1 MTTVKRFYRAPA
13 GSFFLFGP
21 RGTGKSTWLKQTVGT
36 SVRIDLLDRET
47 YRLYA
52 ARPERLR
59 DLVAARNGPTR
70 IVLDEVQKIPELLD
84 VVHQLMEEHPR
95 HTFILTGSSA
105 RKLKRSGV
113 DLLAGRAALTTMHP
127 FMAAELGDA
136 FDLDV
141 ALDTGLVPVVHSAR
155 DRRASLGAYLGLYLE
170 QEVKAEALV
179 RDVGGFA
186 RFLEAISFSHA
197 SVLNITGVARECQ
210 VNRNT
215 AQGYVDVLEDLL
227 LGFRL
232 PVFAR
237 RAKRHLAQHP
247 KFYFFDTGVFRSVRP
262 RGPLDAPE
270 EMAGA
275 ALEGLVAQHLRAW
288 IAYGNQPDMKL
299 HYWRTK
305 SGVEVDF
312 VVYGEDTL
320 AALEVKNARQV
331 HRSDVRALR
340 AFVEDYPQARTCLL
354 YRGRERLMLDNVLC
368 IPCDEFLQSLR
379 PGEPLFLKEQ
389 KKKQAFKRGAADLV
403 FDGACQAYRDGS
415 ATLSRAAEMA
425 GLTLRD
431 MLIRMRDADLEMN
444 YDVSDLRKDL
454 QP

>member
-1 MTTVKRFYRAPA
+1 MTTFERFYQPPD

-21 RGTGKSTWLKQTVGT
+21 RGTGKSTWLRRTFGAA
-36 SVRIDLLDRET
+36 VRIDLLDRET

-59 DLVAARNGPTR
+59 DRVAALSGAAR
-70 IVLDEVQKIPELLD
+70 IVLDEVQKVPELLD
-84 VVHQLMEEHPR
+84 VVHQLMEEDPR
-95 HTFILTGSSA
+95 HIFILTGSSA

-113 DLLAGRAALTTMHP
+113 DLLAGRAAMTTLHP

-136 FDLDV
+136 FDLDT
-141 ALDTGLVPVVHSAR
+141 ALNTGLVPVVYSAP
-155 DRRASLGAYLGLYLE
+155 DRRAALGAYLGLYLE

-197 SVLNITGVARECQ
+197 AVLNITSVARDCQ

-237 RAKRHLAQHP
+237 RARRHLAQHP

-288 IAYGNQPDMKL
+288 IAYGNRPGTKL

-320 AALEVKNARQV
+320 AAIEVKNARQV

-340 AFVEDYPQARTCLL
+340 AFAEDYPQARTGLL
-354 YRGRERLMLDNVLC
+354 YRGRERLVLDRVPC
-368 IPCDEFLQSLR
+368 IPCEEFLRRLR
-379 PGEPLFLKEQ
+379 PGQDLPL
-389 KKKQAFKRGAADLV
+389 AGGASGKR
-403 FDGACQAYRDGS
+403 
-415 ATLSRAAEMA
+415 
-425 GLTLRD
+425 
-431 MLIRMRDADLEMN
+431 
-444 YDVSDLRKDL
+444 
-454 QP
+454 